1 MAVKQNNVEH
11 SIVNNYIE
19 EFLVYI
25 RGEKNLS
32 KKTERAYRFDLE
44 QFVIQTKIKSEDDLR
59 KLESTQIRAFVGYL
73 NQERYKK
80 TSTGRK
86 LAAVKSFIKYLCR
99 EKVLKLN
106 PATGITG
113 PKQDKRLPKF
123 IDVENM
129 EKLLNT
135 PSRDTFIGLRDRA
148 IMRLLYSSGLRI
160 SELTNLTLESLNLD
174 EGEILVYGKGSK
186 ERVVL
191 MGDNASRAVIDYL
204 DARNKKLKEEAKT
217 SVTVFLND
225 DLGKLGARSI
235 NRHIKVYARKAKIMA
250 NISAHTFRH
259 SFATHMLNGGADLR
273 VVQEL
278 LGHSSMSTTQIY
290 TFVTTDRLKSIYNAS
305 HPRGKDQVKKTKLE
319 NNSLFD

>member
-1 MAVKQNNVEH
+1 MSIINNH
-11 SIVNNYIE
+11 IE
-19 EFLVYI
+19 QFLIYI

-32 KKTERAYRFDLE
+32 KKTERAYRFDLA
-44 QFVIQTKIKSEDDLR
+44 QFIKFSKMKSEDDLR
-59 KLESTQIRAFVGYL
+59 KLESTQIRSFVAFL
-73 NQERYKK
+73 NQQRYKK
-80 TSTGRK
+80 SSTARK
-86 LAAVKSFIKYLCR
+86 LAAVKSFIKFLCR
-99 EKVLKLN
+99 EKLLKLN
-106 PATGITG
+106 PSTGITG

-123 IDVENM
+123 IDVDNM
-129 EKLLNT
+129 ERLLNA
-135 PSRDTFIGLRDRA
+135 PSPDTFIGVRDRS

-160 SELTNLTLESLNLD
+160 SELTSLTLESVNMD

-191 MGDNASRAVIDYL
+191 MGENASRTLNDYL
-204 DARNKKLKEEAKT
+204 DKRIKRLKEANIST
-217 SVTVFLND
+217 NILFLND

-235 NRHIKVYARKAKIMA
+235 NRSIKVYARKAGIMA

-290 TFVTTDRLKSIYNAS
+290 TFVTTDRLKSIYDAA
-305 HPRGKDQVKKTKLE
+305 HPRGKHQVKKGKTE
-319 NNSLFD
+319 NTSLFG

>member
-1 MAVKQNNVEH
+1 MINGH
-11 SIVNNYIE
+11 IE
-19 EFLVYI
+19 QFLVYI

-32 KKTERAYRFDLE
+32 KKTERAYRFDLQ
-44 QFVIQTKIKSEDDLR
+44 QFVKFARIKSEAELI
-59 KLESTQIRAFVGYL
+59 KLESTKIRAFVAYL

-80 TSTGRK
+80 TSTARK
-86 LAAVKSFIKYLCR
+86 LAAVKSFVKYLCR
-99 EKVLKLN
+99 EKLLKLN

-123 IDVENM
+123 IDMENM

-135 PSRDTFIGLRDRA
+135 PSTGTFIGLRDRA

-160 SELTNLTLESLNLD
+160 SELTGLILESVNLD
-174 EGEILVYGKGSK
+174 ESEILVYGKGSK

-191 MGDNASRAVIDYL
+191 MGENARRALMEYIDIRSRRL
-204 DARNKKLKEEAKT
+204 QKEGL
-217 SVTVFLND
+217 SSNILFLND

-235 NRHIKVYARKAKIMA
+235 NRSIKIYARKAGIMA

-290 TFVTTDRLKSIYNAS
+290 TFVTTDRLKSIYDLA
-305 HPRGKDQVKKTKLE
+305 HPRGKHQAKKSRVE
-319 NNSLFD
+319 NTSLFG